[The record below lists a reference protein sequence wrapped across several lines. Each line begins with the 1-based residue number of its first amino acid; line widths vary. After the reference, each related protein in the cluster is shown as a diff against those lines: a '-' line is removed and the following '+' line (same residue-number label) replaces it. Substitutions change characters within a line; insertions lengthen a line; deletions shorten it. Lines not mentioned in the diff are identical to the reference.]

1 MKISEIIRELEILAP
16 PSLQEAYDNAGL
28 IVGNPHDESD
38 SALIALDLTDAVMEE
53 AIRMKCNLIITHHP
67 ILFKPLKRLNT
78 RHYTGRLI
86 IKAIQNNIAL
96 YAAHTNL
103 DSVKTGV
110 SAALAEKLNLKH
122 CKILSPRK
130 DLLYK
135 LVTFCPHDHAENVRQ
150 ALFAAGA
157 GKIGEYDACSFNVQG
172 EGSFRAS
179 AQASPFV
186 GRVNELHIE
195 PETRIETIFP
205 GYLQKQVISALLAS
219 HPYEE
224 VAYDVYALQ
233 NVWNEVGFGMLGELN
248 APMDPDTF
256 LKFLAGKSACKG
268 IRYSPLTGKSFSRI
282 AVCGGSGSF
291 LIQEAIAAGADAFVT
306 GDLKYHDFFEADNQI
321 VLFDIGHYESEQF
334 ACVLI
339 SALLKEKFPNFA
351 NFISGENTNP
361 VNYYF

>member
-16 PSLQEAYDNAGL
+16 PSLQESYDNAGL

-53 AIRMKCNLIITHHP
+53 AIRLKCNLIITHHP

-78 RHYTGRLI
+78 RHFTGRLI

-110 SAALAEKLNLKH
+110 SAALAEQLNLTD

-130 DLLYK
+130 DLLCK
-135 LVTFCPHDHAENVRQ
+135 LVTFCPHDHSEKVRQ

-157 GKIGEYDACSFNVQG
+157 GKIGQYDACSFNIRG

-179 AQASPFV
+179 DQANPFV
-186 GRVNELHIE
+186 GKANELHFE

-205 GYLQKQVISALLAS
+205 VYLQKQVIAALLAS

-224 VAYDVYALQ
+224 VAWDVYALG
-233 NVWNEVGFGMLGELN
+233 NTWNDVGFGMIGQLST
-248 APMDPDTF
+248 PMDPETF
-256 LKFLAGKSACKG
+256 LKFLSEKGGCKG
-268 IRYSPLTGKSFSRI
+268 IRYSPLTGRSISRV

-291 LIQEAIAAGADAFVT
+291 LIQEAISAGADAFVT

-334 ACVLI
+334 ATILI